1 MKKAFVQLHIAVF
14 LAGFTGIL
22 GKLITLNEGLLV
34 WYRLMIS
41 SLALWVIYYFTKNKA
56 SVSYSSILKIS
67 GIGALAALH
76 WVSFYGSIK
85 YSNVSIA
92 LVCFSSI
99 GFFTA
104 IMEPLVFR
112 VKIDLVELI
121 LGFLMIVGIYFIFHF
136 DPSYKLGIV
145 IGLVSAWLGSLF
157 PILNKVVLKTVPAT
171 VVTLYEITAGF
182 LFLSLLLPFYLKI
195 FPTDYIFP
203 NTNDWFWLLFL
214 SLFCTV
220 LAINLS
226 MKALEKIS
234 AFTVNLSYNLEPVYG
249 ILLAFAVLG
258 ENKHLNKGFYIGFT
272 LILFSIGAQMVRLWL
287 RKKKSV
293 QIEMAS

>member
-1 MKKAFVQLHIAVF
+1 MKKAFIQLHIAIF

-41 SLALWVIYYFTKNKA
+41 SIALWVIYYFTKNKV
-56 SVSYSSILKIS
+56 SVSSASIVKIA

-92 LVCFSSI
+92 LVCFSSV

-112 VKIDLVELI
+112 VKIDLGELI
-121 LGFLMIVGIYFIFHF
+121 LGFLMIIGIYFIFHF
-136 DPSYKLGIV
+136 DPSYKIGII

-182 LFLSLLLPFYLKI
+182 LFLSLLLPFYLKL

-203 NTNDWFWLLFL
+203 NASDWFWLLFL
-214 SLFCTV
+214 SLLCTV
-220 LAINLS
+220 LAFNLS
-226 MKALEKIS
+226 MKALQKIS

-249 ILLAFAVLG
+249 ILLAFVVLK

-272 LILFSIGAQMVRLWL
+272 LILFSIGAQMLRLWQQ
-287 RKKKSV
+287 KKKSV